1 MKPPFERGIYLL
13 PNLMTTLALFAGF
26 YAVIAGMNGDF
37 LAGAMAIFIAMMFDG
52 LDGRIARMTNSSS
65 AFGAE
70 YDSLAD
76 MVSFGLAPAL
86 LIYQWGLHE
95 FGKLG
100 WLVAFVFTAGAALR
114 LARFN
119 TQVGIAD
126 KRYFQGLPSPAAAA
140 VLAGF
145 IWFVENNH
153 IDTGSE
159 AYFILFVTLATGLLM
174 VSNVRYYSFKELN
187 LKDKVPFVTL
197 FAIVLVFVV
206 ITLKPS
212 VILFLIAFIYAVSGP
227 VMTLVSLQRTR
238 TQRKRGKTMPEA
250 KPETQATQATE
261 WSAEPRDNNEENKQ
275 TDELKR
281 DK

>member
-37 LAGAMAIFIAMMFDG
+37 VAGAIAIFIAMVFDG

-86 LIYQWGLHE
+86 LLYQWALND

-100 WLVAFVFTAGAALR
+100 WLIAFVFTAGAALR

-119 TQVGIAD
+119 TQVGVAD

-145 IWFVENNH
+145 VWLVETNQIN
-153 IDTGSE
+153 TGFE
-159 AYFILFVTLATGLLM
+159 GDFALIFTLAAGLLM
-174 VSNVRYYSFKELN
+174 VSNVRFHSFKELN
-187 LKDKVPFVTL
+187 LRDKVPFVTL
-197 FAIVLVFVV
+197 LVIVLVVVV

-212 VILFLIAFIYAVSGP
+212 VILFGLAFIYALSGP
-227 VMTLVSLQRTR
+227 VMTLLTLKRAR
-238 TQRKRGKTMPEA
+238 LMRKRKH
-250 KPETQATQATE
+250 
-261 WSAEPRDNNEENKQ
+261 
-275 TDELKR
+275 TDESV
-281 DK
+281 

>member
-1 MKPPFERGIYLL
+1 MKAPFERGIYLL

-37 LAGAMAIFIAMMFDG
+37 AAGAIAIFIAMVFDG

-76 MVSFGLAPAL
+76 MVSFGLAPTL
-86 LIYQWGLHE
+86 LLYQWVLND

-100 WLVAFVFTAGAALR
+100 WLIAFIFTVGAALR

-140 VLAGF
+140 LLAGF
-145 IWFVENNH
+145 VWLIETNQ
-153 IDTGSE
+153 IDTGYE
-159 AYFILFVTLATGLLM
+159 GWFALFITLAGGLLM
-174 VSNVRYYSFKELN
+174 VSNVRYSSFKELN

-197 FAIVLVFVV
+197 LAIVLVFVV

-212 VILFLIAFIYAVSGP
+212 VILFTLAFVYALSGP
-227 VMTLVSLQRTR
+227 VMTLLTLRRARV
-238 TQRKRGKTMPEA
+238 QRKRNKHNMPE
-250 KPETQATQATE
+250 
-261 WSAEPRDNNEENKQ
+261 
-275 TDELKR
+275 
-281 DK
+281 

>member
-37 LAGAMAIFIAMMFDG
+37 VAGAIAIFIAMVFDG

-86 LIYQWGLHE
+86 LLYQWALSD

-100 WLVAFVFTAGAALR
+100 WLIAFVYTAGAALR

-119 TQVGIAD
+119 TQVGVAD

-140 VLAGF
+140 LLAGF
-145 IWFVENNH
+145 VWLVETNQIN
-153 IDTGSE
+153 TGFE
-159 AYFILFVTLATGLLM
+159 GDFALIFTLAAGLLM
-174 VSNVRYYSFKELN
+174 VSNIRFHSFKELN
-187 LKDKVPFVTL
+187 LRDKVPFVTL
-197 FAIVLVFVV
+197 LVIVLVVVV

-212 VILFLIAFIYAVSGP
+212 VILFGLALVYAISGP
-227 VMTLVSLQRTR
+227 VMTLLTLKRAR
-238 TQRKRGKTMPEA
+238 LMRKRK
-250 KPETQATQATE
+250 
-261 WSAEPRDNNEENKQ
+261 N
-275 TDELKR
+275 TDESV
-281 DK
+281 

>member
-1 MKPPFERGIYLL
+1 MKPFEKGIYLL

-26 YAVIAGMNGDF
+26 YAVIAGMNGQF
-37 LAGAMAIFIAMMFDG
+37 ELGAIAIFVAMIFDG
-52 LDGRIARMTNSSS
+52 LDGRVARMTNSCS

-86 LIYQWGLHE
+86 LVYQWALHD

-100 WLVAFVFTAGAALR
+100 WLVAFIFTVGAALR

-140 VLAGF
+140 LLAGF
-145 IWFVENNH
+145 VWMIETNN
-153 IDTGSE
+153 IN
-159 AYFILFVTLATGLLM
+159 TGLESLMVLILTVVSGLMM
-174 VSNVRYYSFKELN
+174 VSNIRFSSFKELN

-197 FAIVLVFVV
+197 LIVVLVFVV
-206 ITLKPS
+206 ITIKPAM
-212 VILFLIAFIYAVSGP
+212 ILFVVFFGYLLSGPIVTLRVIQQKRAIRRQAKKDSKSAESVSGKDAN
-227 VMTLVSLQRTR
+227 TET
-238 TQRKRGKTMPEA
+238 EA
-250 KPETQATQATE
+250 
-261 WSAEPRDNNEENKQ
+261 SNHVENK
-275 TDELKR
+275 E
-281 DK
+281 

>member
-37 LAGAMAIFIAMMFDG
+37 MAGAIAVFIAMVFDG

-86 LIYQWGLHE
+86 LMYVWGLSE

-100 WLVAFVFTAGAALR
+100 WLVAFIFTAGAALR

-119 TQVGIAD
+119 TQVGVAD
-126 KRYFQGLPSPAAAA
+126 RRYFQGLPSPAAAA
-140 VLAGF
+140 LLAGF
-145 IWFVENNH
+145 VWMVESNQ
-153 IDTGSE
+153 IDTGLESWV
-159 AYFILFVTLATGLLM
+159 ALGLTLVGGLLM
-174 VSNVRYYSFKELN
+174 VSNVRFSSFKEFN

-197 FAIVLVFVV
+197 LLIVLVFVV

-212 VILFLIAFIYAVSGP
+212 VILFGLAFLYALSGL
-227 VMTLVSLQRTR
+227 VMTLVRLKKTRAQRHR
-238 TQRKRGKTMPEA
+238 A
-250 KPETQATQATE
+250 KSE
-261 WSAEPRDNNEENKQ
+261 
-275 TDELKR
+275 
-281 DK
+281 

>member
-1 MKPPFERGIYLL
+1 MKPFEKGIYLL

-26 YAVIAGMNGDF
+26 YAVIAGMNGQF
-37 LAGAMAIFIAMMFDG
+37 ELGAIAIFVAMVFDG
-52 LDGRIARMTNSSS
+52 LDGRVARMTNSSS

-86 LIYQWGLHE
+86 LVYQWALQD

-100 WLVAFVFTAGAALR
+100 WLVAFIFTVGAALR

-140 VLAGF
+140 LLAGF
-145 IWFVENNH
+145 VWMVETNN
-153 IDTGSE
+153 IN
-159 AYFILFVTLATGLLM
+159 TGLESLMVLVLTVISGLMM
-174 VSNVRYYSFKELN
+174 VSNIRFSSFKELN

-197 FAIVLVFVV
+197 FLVVLVFVV
-206 ITLKPS
+206 ITIKPAM
-212 VILFLIAFIYAVSGP
+212 ILFIVFFGYLLSGP
-227 VMTLVSLQRTR
+227 VVTLRVIQ
-238 TQRKRGKTMPEA
+238 QKRAMRRQAKRESKTTDIAPE
-250 KPETQATQATE
+250 KE
-261 WSAEPRDNNEENKQ
+261 AESSSHEENK
-275 TDELKR
+275 E
-281 DK
+281 